1 MWNYRTPGIP
11 DELFER
17 SEEIPMTKEE
27 IRAVTISKARLKPG
41 DSVIDVGCGT
51 GSITVEAFKQVSPRG
66 VVYAIDRDRKA
77 IALTQKNLSK
87 FGLRD
92 AVRLIHSEATRAL
105 EKLPPVDAIL
115 IGGGGRNL
123 ARIIELS
130 YKKLK
135 PGGRIVVNSIL
146 LETSCAAM
154 NELDR
159 LECKHVEVV
168 QVMIVKGRRIRQGTM
183 MVARNPITIIS
194 GVKLGKQK

>member
-1 MWNYRTPGIP
+1 
-11 DELFER
+11 
-17 SEEIPMTKEE
+17 
-27 IRAVTISKARLKPG
+27 
-41 DSVIDVGCGT
+41 
-51 GSITVEAFKQVSPRG
+51 
-66 VVYAIDRDRKA
+66 
-77 IALTQKNLSK
+77 
-87 FGLRD
+87 
-92 AVRLIHSEATRAL
+92 
-105 EKLPPVDAIL
+105 
-115 IGGGGRNL
+115 L

-130 YKKLK
+130 YNKLK

-168 QVMIVKGRRIRQGTM
+168 QVTVVKGRRIRQGTM